1 MCGIAG
7 MHGPNRAGFQARVV
21 QDMTESLAHR
31 GPDDG
36 GYVVFDDERH
46 ALAWRAGE
54 PAPDRV
60 AGTALGNRRLK
71 IFDLSPAGHQPM
83 TDGRRWIAYNG
94 EIYNH
99 VELRGE
105 LERLGYRFAST
116 CDTEVVLH
124 AFDAWG
130 TECFARFNGMWAIAL
145 YDVID
150 GSLVLSRDRFGVKPL
165 YIHRGPR
172 GLVFGSEVKALLCH
186 PDVPCEP
193 DLATIYNYVARHYRW
208 VDGGRAS
215 FYAGIEHFPKGHWW
229 RIGATGRIEE
239 GRFWALDPSR
249 FEDRLSDEEALERF
263 RETFWDA
270 VRIRLRADV
279 PVATLLSGGL
289 DSGSVT
295 AVAAALTAEPVT
307 TFSARF
313 SESGYDEGRWIE
325 ALTREVGAD
334 ARFIHPR
341 PAELIPTLERMLARH
356 DEPVC
361 TATWFVH
368 WLIME
373 QVAGQGFPVILNG
386 HVGDELFAGYWDHY
400 LYNLADL
407 EDSDPAAFEAEYA
420 AWRANHGRDP
430 GEFESRRDA
439 LRAGLRPGEVSA
451 DAARDHA
458 AVASPGLRAAAAVPE
473 RPNPFRGRDRLRS
486 RLHQE
491 LVYETVPAVLRPE
504 DRNSMAFSIESRS
517 PFLDYRL
524 VELAFAM
531 PGRFKIRD
539 GLGKW
544 AIREGMKGTLEE
556 SVRTRRDKQ
565 GLVAPT
571 AHWFRGASRDAVR
584 EVLASPELAGRG
596 LLEQDE
602 VLRRFDAH
610 VAGHDDHYLEIWQ
623 WLNLE
628 LWMREAFDRGTG
640 GRAAVAEPLRGVA

>member
-7 MHGPNRAGFQARVV
+7 MHALGGERFDARVV
-21 QDMTESLAHR
+21 EAMTESLAHR
-31 GPDDG
+31 GPDDSG
-36 GYVVFDDERH
+36 FVAFADRQR
-46 ALAWRAGE
+46 LSWRPGE
-54 PAPDRV
+54 PPPTQPV
-60 AGTALGNRRLK
+60 STGLGNRRLK
-71 IFDLSPAGHQPM
+71 IFDLSAAGHQPM
-83 TDGRRWIAYNG
+83 TDGRRWIVYNG
-94 EIYNH
+94 EIYNYL
-99 VELRGE
+99 ELRAQ
-105 LERLGYRFAST
+105 LERLGYVFSST
-116 CDTEVVLH
+116 CDTEVVLR

-130 TECFARFNGMWAIAL
+130 TDCFGRFNGMWAIAI
-145 YDVID
+145 YDPGD

-165 YIHRGPR
+165 YVHRRPGA
-172 GLVFGSEVKALLCH
+172 LVFGSEVKTLLSN

-193 DLATIYNYVARHYRW
+193 DLATVYNYVARHYRW

-215 FYAGIEHFPKGHWW
+215 FYAGIENFPKGHWW
-229 RIGATGRIEE
+229 RIDASGRIEE
-239 GRFWALDPSR
+239 GRFWALDATKLR
-249 FEDRLSDEEALERF
+249 KQMTDEEALAAF
-263 RETFWDA
+263 REVFWDA
-270 VRIRLRADV
+270 VRVRLRADV

-295 AVAAALTAEPVT
+295 AVAAALSGRPVT

-313 SESGYDEGRWIE
+313 DEPGYDEGRWIE
-325 ALTREVGAD
+325 ALTRNIGAD
-334 ARFIHPR
+334 ARFIRPR
-341 PAELIPTLERMLARH
+341 PAELIPTLERMLAMH

-373 QVAGQGFPVILNG
+373 QVAEHGFPVILNG

-407 EDSDPAAFEAEYA
+407 EDSDSQGFDAEYR
-420 AWRANHGRDP
+420 AWRRNHGRDP

-439 LRAGLRPGEVSA
+439 LRAGLRPGDVSA

-458 AVASPGLRAAAAVPE
+458 AVASPRLREAAVAPE
-473 RPNPFRGRDRLRS
+473 RPNPYSGRDRLRS

-491 LVYETVPAVLRPE
+491 LMYETVPAVLRPE

-565 GLVAPT
+565 GMVAPT
-571 AHWFRGASRDAVR
+571 AHWFRGANREAVR
-584 EVLASPELAGRG
+584 EVLASPELARRG
-596 LLEQDE
+596 LLEQAE

-610 VAGHDDHYLEIWQ
+610 VAGAEDHYLEIWQ

-628 LWMREAFDRGTG
+628 LWMRRAFDQQ
-640 GRAAVAEPLRGVA
+640 AAPEPLRGAA

>member
-1 MCGIAG
+1 MCGITG
-7 MHGPNRAGFQARVV
+7 MFALGGERFDARLVAA
-21 QDMTESLAHR
+21 MTQSLAHR

-36 GYVVFDDERH
+36 GFVTFADGES
-46 ALAWRAGE
+46 ATWRPDE
-54 PAPDRV
+54 PAPERSAQV
-60 AGTALGNRRLK
+60 ALGNRRLK

-99 VELRGE
+99 LELRAE
-105 LERLGYRFAST
+105 LERLGYRFVSS
-116 CDTEVVLH
+116 CDTEVALH

-130 TECFARFNGMWAIAL
+130 PDCFARFNGMWAIAI
-145 YDVID
+145 YEPRD
-150 GSLVLSRDRFGVKPL
+150 GSLVLARDRFGVKPL
-165 YIHRGPR
+165 YVYRGPR
-172 GLVFGSEVKALLCH
+172 SLVFGSEVKALLRH
-186 PDVPCEP
+186 PDVPCKP
-193 DLATIYNYVARHYRW
+193 DLSTVYNYVARHYRW

-215 FYAGIEHFPKGHWW
+215 FYAGIEQFPKGHWW
-229 RIGATGRIEE
+229 RVDAAGQIEE
-239 GRFWALDPSR
+239 RQFWALDASR
-249 FEDRLSDEEALERF
+249 LELGLSDEEGLARF
-263 RETFWDA
+263 REVFWDA
-270 VRIRLRADV
+270 VRVRLRADV

-295 AVAAALTAEPVT
+295 AVAAQISGRPVT

-313 SESGYDEGRWIE
+313 EEAGYDEGPWIE
-325 ALTREVGAD
+325 ALTRQIGAD

-341 PAELIPTLERMLARH
+341 PTELIPTLERMLRLH

-373 QVAGQGFPVILNG
+373 QVAEHGFPVILNG

-407 EDSDPAAFEAEYA
+407 EDADHDAFEAEYA

-458 AVASPGLRAAAAVPE
+458 AVASPELRAAAVAPE
-473 RPNPFRGRDRLRS
+473 RPNPYIGRDRLRS
-486 RLHQE
+486 RLYQE
-491 LVYETVPAVLRPE
+491 LMYETVPAVLRPE
-504 DRNSMAFSIESRS
+504 DRNSMAFGIESRS

-544 AIREGMKGTLEE
+544 AIREGMAGTLEE
-556 SVRTRRDKQ
+556 SVRTRHDKQ

-571 AHWFRGASRDAVR
+571 AHWFRGASRDSVR
-584 EVLASPELAGRG
+584 EVLASRQLAQRG
-596 LLEQDE
+596 LLQQAE

-610 VAGHDDHYLEIWQ
+610 VAGEEDHYLEIWQ

-628 LWMREAFDRGTG
+628 LWMRGAFDQPAP
-640 GRAAVAEPLRGVA
+640 AAASQPLRGAA

>member
-1 MCGIAG
+1 
-7 MHGPNRAGFQARVV
+7 
-21 QDMTESLAHR
+21 
-31 GPDDG
+31 
-36 GYVVFDDERH
+36 
-46 ALAWRAGE
+46 
-54 PAPDRV
+54 
-60 AGTALGNRRLK
+60 
-71 IFDLSPAGHQPM
+71 M

-99 VELRGE
+99 LELRAE
-105 LERLGYRFAST
+105 LIDLGYTFRST

-124 AFDAWG
+124 AFGAWG
-130 TECFARFNGMWAIAL
+130 TDCFARLNGMWAVAI
-145 YDVID
+145 YDERD

-165 YIHRGPR
+165 YVHRGPR
-172 GLVFGSEVKALLCH
+172 GLAFGSEVKALLRH

-193 DLATIYNYVARHYRW
+193 NLAAIYNYVARHYRW
-208 VDGGRAS
+208 VDGGQDS
-215 FYAGIEHFPKGHWW
+215 FFAGIEHFPKGRWW
-229 RIGATGRIEE
+229 RIDRAGKIEE
-239 GRFWALDPSR
+239 QRFWALDASR
-249 FEDRLSDEEALERF
+249 LDEGLTDEEALERF
-263 RETFWDA
+263 RAVFWDA
-270 VRIRLRADV
+270 VRVRLRADV

-295 AVAAALTAEPVT
+295 AVAAELSGRPVT

-313 SESGYDEGRWIE
+313 SEIGYDEGQWIE
-325 ALTREVGAD
+325 ALTRHAGAD
-334 ARFIHPR
+334 ARYIHPR
-341 PAELIPTLERMLARH
+341 PAALIPTLERMLATH

-373 QVAGQGFPVILNG
+373 QVAEHGFPVILNG

-407 EDSDPAAFEAEYA
+407 EDSDHAAFEAELA
-420 AWRANHGRDP
+420 AWRANHGRNP
-430 GEFESRRDA
+430 GEYESRRDA
-439 LRAGLRPGEVSA
+439 LRAGLRPGDVSA

-458 AVASPGLRAAAAVPE
+458 AVASAELRAAAHTPD
-473 RPNPFRGRDRLRS
+473 RPNPYSGRDRLRS

-491 LVYETVPAVLRPE
+491 LMYETVPAVLRPE
-504 DRNSMAFSIESRS
+504 DRNSMAFAIESRS

-531 PGRFKIRD
+531 PGRFKIRN

-571 AHWFRGASRDAVR
+571 AHWFRGASHDAVR
-584 EVLASPELAGRG
+584 EVLASPELAQRG
-596 LLEQDE
+596 MLKQPE

-610 VAGHDDHYLEIWQ
+610 VAGTEDHYLEIWQ

-628 LWMREAFDRGTG
+628 LWMRHEFDQP
-640 GRAAVAEPLRGVA
+640 AAGAVERLRGAAA

>member
-7 MHGPNRAGFQARVV
+7 MHAHRGARFDATLVEA
-21 QDMTESLAHR
+21 MTESLAHR
-31 GPDDG
+31 GPDDA
-36 GYVVFDDERH
+36 GYAVFGDGET
-46 ALAWRAGE
+46 ASWRSGE
-54 PAPDRV
+54 PAPGGHVRT
-60 AGTALGNRRLK
+60 GLGNRRLK
-71 IFDLSPAGHQPM
+71 IVDLSPAGHQPM

-99 VELRGE
+99 LELRSE
-105 LERLGYRFAST
+105 LARLGYTFRST
-116 CDTEVVLH
+116 CDTEVALH

-130 TECFARFNGMWAIAL
+130 TDCFARFNGMWAIAI
-145 YDVID
+145 YDQLD
-150 GSLVLSRDRFGVKPL
+150 ESLVLSRDRFGVKPL
-165 YIHRGPR
+165 YVHRGR
-172 GLVFGSEVKALLCH
+172 HGLVFGSEIKALLCH

-193 DLATIYNYVARHYRW
+193 DVATIYNYVARHYRW
-208 VDGGRAS
+208 VDGGPNS
-215 FYAGIEHFPKGHWW
+215 FYAGIEHFPRGRWW
-229 RIGATGRIEE
+229 RVDSDGDVEE
-239 GRFWALDPSR
+239 GRFWALDPG
-249 FEDRLSDEEALERF
+249 RLDEGIDDEEALARF
-263 RETFWDA
+263 REVFWDA
-270 VRIRLRADV
+270 VRVRLRADV

-295 AVAAALTAEPVT
+295 AVAAALSGRPVT

-313 SESGYDEGRWIE
+313 SETGYDEGPWIE
-325 ALTREVGAD
+325 ALTGHVGAD
-334 ARFIHPR
+334 ARYIHPR
-341 PAELIPTLERMLARH
+341 AAALIPTLERMLEMH

-430 GEFESRRDA
+430 GEYESRRDA

-458 AVASPGLRAAAAVPE
+458 AVASAELRAAAHAPD
-473 RPNPFRGRDRLRS
+473 RPNPYGGRDRLRS

-491 LVYETVPAVLRPE
+491 LMYETVPAVLRPE
-504 DRNSMAFSIESRS
+504 DRNSMAFAIESRS

-584 EVLASPELAGRG
+584 EILAAPELARRG
-596 LLEQDE
+596 ILEQPE

-610 VAGHDDHYLEIWQ
+610 VAGAEDHYLEIWQ

-628 LWMREAFDRGTG
+628 LWMRRAFDRPATGT
-640 GRAAVAEPLRGVA
+640 AAEQLRGAA